1 MFCFVAPS
9 EGTLADTHTRLRR
22 KNRAA
27 KGMRVSQP
35 KSFPGSL
42 SLAPGVPSQMAGV
55 GEGWGARRR
64 PGSSGPG
71 HFPAALSLAFISWE
85 SCRVTQLGQA
95 ERPPPP
101 VRTKTDPV
109 SSARASLLSFP
120 CPRGGRWREPEVD
133 LRPTGTPASS
143 LGSRQFFPR
152 RSKRDGRPG
161 RLLRIDPTESAT
173 FPPQTVRSSPRQT
186 AAPVET
192 SGKPSELG
200 AEPDCRDRVDPASFP

>member
-1 MFCFVAPS
+1 M
-9 EGTLADTHTRLRR
+9 D
-22 KNRAA
+22 
-27 KGMRVSQP
+27 RVIFLLLCP
-35 KSFPGSL
+35 WLLFPGNPAESHNWDK
-42 SLAPGVPSQMAGV
+42 PSA
-55 GEGWGARRR
+55 
-64 PGSSGPG
+64 
-71 HFPAALSLAFISWE
+71 
-85 SCRVTQLGQA
+85 
-95 ERPPPP
+95 PPPP